1 MIHPKRIR
9 VEYLKGSGKFPVVID
24 IRKPQITWNVEGDKE
39 QTAYQVR
46 AVGSAGTCFDSGK
59 VESREMKCVLDAE
72 FQSREVVDVEVRLW
86 GRENAAALEDKIQFE
101 MGLLH
106 EDDWTAKWINPE
118 TEIPDSGKERPAS
131 YLKKTFNLEQIPE
144 KARLYATAHGIYQVY
159 INGKEVQGFVL
170 APGTSEYVQRL
181 QYQTY
186 DVTGLLKKGEN
197 TIMAVVGNGWWRGTT
212 TYDGVKNGW
221 GNDVAFLAQLEAD
234 GKCVCM
240 TEETWMATQEG
251 PVRESDLMMGEIYD
265 ASRNL
270 VIEKYVDSECQRSA
284 EEANCIGEKYWHC
297 VKTADFGCSNLVC
310 SNCPPVLEHEYFTP
324 KLLITP
330 KGETVLDFGQ
340 NIAGYIEF
348 DMECKEGEV
357 WKFTHFETLDADGN
371 FCNSNFQSTNFYCA
385 QEIIYK
391 AKAGRNHFKAF
402 GTFMGFRYVKV
413 EKLDELECL
422 GKTKAADEGGNN
434 LADKEVINERG
445 NRKNSLQELGD
456 IVPENFK
463 AHAVYSDLEILAN
476 FQCGNPL
483 VNQLY
488 HNALWS
494 IKGNLI
500 DIPTD
505 CPTREKSGFTGD
517 LVTYIHTFQYLMEAY
532 PMVRKFIENQAAS
545 QGENGCVK
553 QIVADC
559 RPMGAIDGAA
569 GWSDSFEILPWK
581 LGQRYNDYRVF
592 YDNFEQIQKW
602 MKFCIDRAA
611 SETRPENQSNPWKD
625 YLYDTGF
632 HWGEWAEPGADCMEE
647 LMYSGTHG
655 NPEAATAYLA
665 QGCEIM
671 AEEVKRLENIQE
683 TVCNHSNQKVAAQ
696 NVNLAHETVVY
707 QEIAQ
712 NAKKAY
718 QCAFLADGIPVS
730 AGYEKWKKDGGS
742 AHWGNNTDV
751 FSAVLHEPEHISEE
765 RKPSERMCR
774 YIRPIALNLV
784 SEEEKQKLA
793 DQLDQLVKAK
803 NYCLNTGFL
812 TTHELCRALSDY
824 GHTETAYRLLLNEKC
839 PGWLYSVKSG
849 ATTVP
854 ENWDAYGKDGSRNAS
869 FNHYSYGSIVG
880 WLMDTAAG
888 IRLKDGRIT
897 IAPKTSRELGF
908 VNCRYQSPFGEIC
921 SSWRY
926 QKKLE
931 KCQIYCQFQIP
942 DNCEAEI
949 CLENGEKY
957 QVGPGSYKF
966 SYTE

>member
-1 MIHPKRIR
+1 M
-9 VEYLKGSGKFPVVID
+9 
-24 IRKPQITWNVEGDKE
+24 
-39 QTAYQVR
+39 
-46 AVGSAGTCFDSGK
+46 
-59 VESREMKCVLDAE
+59 
-72 FQSREVVDVEVRLW
+72 
-86 GRENAAALEDKIQFE
+86 
-101 MGLLH
+101 
-106 EDDWTAKWINPE
+106 
-118 TEIPDSGKERPAS
+118 
-131 YLKKTFNLEQIPE
+131 
-144 KARLYATAHGIYQVY
+144 
-159 INGKEVQGFVL
+159 
-170 APGTSEYVQRL
+170 
-181 QYQTY
+181 
-186 DVTGLLKKGEN
+186 
-197 TIMAVVGNGWWRGTT
+197 
-212 TYDGVKNGW
+212 
-221 GNDVAFLAQLEAD
+221 
-234 GKCVCM
+234 
-240 TEETWMATQEG
+240 
-251 PVRESDLMMGEIYD
+251 
-265 ASRNL
+265 
-270 VIEKYVDSECQRSA
+270 
-284 EEANCIGEKYWHC
+284 
-297 VKTADFGCSNLVC
+297 
-310 SNCPPVLEHEYFTP
+310 LEHEYFTP

-592 YDNFEQIQKW
+592 HDNFEQIQKW

-632 HWGEWAEPGADCMEE
+632 HWGEWAEPGADCME
-647 LMYSGTHG
+647 
-655 NPEAATAYLA
+655 
-665 QGCEIM
+665 
-671 AEEVKRLENIQE
+671 
-683 TVCNHSNQKVAAQ
+683 
-696 NVNLAHETVVY
+696 
-707 QEIAQ
+707 
-712 NAKKAY
+712 
-718 QCAFLADGIPVS
+718 
-730 AGYEKWKKDGGS
+730 
-742 AHWGNNTDV
+742 
-751 FSAVLHEPEHISEE
+751 
-765 RKPSERMCR
+765 
-774 YIRPIALNLV
+774 
-784 SEEEKQKLA
+784 
-793 DQLDQLVKAK
+793 
-803 NYCLNTGFL
+803 
-812 TTHELCRALSDY
+812 
-824 GHTETAYRLLLNEKC
+824 
-839 PGWLYSVKSG
+839 
-849 ATTVP
+849 
-854 ENWDAYGKDGSRNAS
+854 
-869 FNHYSYGSIVG
+869 
-880 WLMDTAAG
+880 
-888 IRLKDGRIT
+888 
-897 IAPKTSRELGF
+897 
-908 VNCRYQSPFGEIC
+908 
-921 SSWRY
+921 
-926 QKKLE
+926 
-931 KCQIYCQFQIP
+931 
-942 DNCEAEI
+942 
-949 CLENGEKY
+949 
-957 QVGPGSYKF
+957 
-966 SYTE
+966 